1 MSGVFY
7 VFRCK
12 YCGQWGVKEI
22 RTNILKGIFKCVY
35 CRKSVTIKSKITI
48 GLNLDSKGPWDNP
61 HDATKICQALNG
73 LRNGEKNETLYP
85 LK

>member
-12 YCGQWGVKEI
+12 YCGQWASKEI
-22 RTNILKGIFKCVY
+22 RTSVLKATFKCVY
-35 CRKSVTIKSKITI
+35 CRKSTTIKSKRQI

-61 HDATKICQALNG
+61 IAATKVCQALND
-73 LRNGEKNETLYP
+73 LRGRKDEK
-85 LK
+85 K